1 MDKKPEKIISDYVKD
16 GAMKINDDHISY
28 LIKKADKIKDMFSQ
42 DTLLFRF
49 KNDADLLISL
59 VEDHSAGEYEN
70 VPQWVINST
79 VFTLLYVLEPLD
91 RLPDFLPVIGTVD
104 DYAMVQECLTM
115 IKVDLELYKN
125 WKLSQS

>member
-28 LIKKADKIKDMFSQ
+28 LIKKADKIKDMFSH

-59 VEDHSAGEYEN
+59 VEDHCAGEYEN
-70 VPQWVINST
+70 VPLWVINST

-115 IKVDLELYKN
+115 IKVDLEQYKN
-125 WKLSQS
+125 WKLLQS

>member
-1 MDKKPEKIISDYVKD
+1 
-16 GAMKINDDHISY
+16 
-28 LIKKADKIKDMFSQ
+28 MFSH

-59 VEDHSAGEYEN
+59 VEDHCAGEYEN
-70 VPQWVINST
+70 VPLWVINST

-115 IKVDLELYKN
+115 IKVDFEQYKN
-125 WKLSQS
+125 WKLLQS

>member
-1 MDKKPEKIISDYVKD
+1 MDKKPEKVISDYVKD
-16 GAMKINDDHISY
+16 GAMRINDDHIRY
-28 LIKKADKIKDMFSQ
+28 VIEKGDKIKYMFSQ

-59 VEDHSAGEYEN
+59 VEDYCAGEYEN

-104 DYAMVQECLTM
+104 DYAMVQECLGM
-115 IKVDLELYKN
+115 IKVDLEQYKN
-125 WKLSQS
+125 WKLLQS